1 VDPSNIT
8 YVVEQ
13 VSSETASKWLL
24 KNTRNR
30 PISQSVV
37 KRYMRD
43 MESGA
48 WNYAADPIRFDTH
61 GNLIDGQHRLAALS
75 ELSDISLQF
84 LVIRG
89 LDTETQLVMDQGRKR
104 NAGQQ
109 LALLGVKNSNNIAA
123 AVKLYII
130 WDSGMIFKD
139 RKTHDLITSAQI
151 EAWVSSHAW
160 LVEKAQENFR
170 TMKNIDA
177 IPSITL
183 AAFFKFCQID
193 PNDTIKFIN
202 LLESGAGLDEGSP
215 ILALIQRQRKIRR
228 EGLMIPQRDMLS
240 FYILAWNAWR
250 DGKSLTKFQRPRGG
264 SWTATSFPIPR

>member
-1 VDPSNIT
+1 MDPSNIT
-8 YVVEQ
+8 YIVEQ
-13 VSSETASKWLL
+13 VSPETASKWLL

-48 WNYAADPIRFDTH
+48 WNYAADPIRFDIH

-123 AVKLYII
+123 AVKLHII

-170 TMKNIDA
+170 TIKNIDTN
-177 IPSITL
+177 PSITL
-183 AAFFKFCQID
+183 AAFFKFCQIHSD
-193 PNDTIKFIN
+193 DTIKFIN
-202 LLESGAGLDEGSP
+202 LLESGAGLEEGSP

-228 EGLMIPQRDMLS
+228 EGLVIPPRDMLS